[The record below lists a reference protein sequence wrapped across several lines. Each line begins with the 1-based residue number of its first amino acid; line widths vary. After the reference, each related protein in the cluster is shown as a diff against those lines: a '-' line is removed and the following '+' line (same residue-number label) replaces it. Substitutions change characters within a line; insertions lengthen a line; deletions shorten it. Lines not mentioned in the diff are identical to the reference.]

1 MKVGW
6 KILGGTAAALTL
18 WLGGP
23 ALGRRLD
30 FFQIRQVEL
39 VGVEHLAPRTLLA
52 ALALKP
58 GASVF
63 DDLSPLAGRLL
74 KVPGVLEASVG
85 RRLPGRLQV
94 RIREAV
100 PVALTPRAEGLSMVD
115 TRGRVLPYDPARAAP
130 DLPVA
135 MTPDRAVAELLA
147 RMRELDPE
155 LYAEV
160 SAAWRVQEDVIVEID
175 GRKIWFRPDASAE
188 EMHAV
193 RVVAQDLA
201 RRKRAFEELDARF
214 AGQIIVRGARA

>member
-1 MKVGW
+1 
-6 KILGGTAAALTL
+6 
-18 WLGGP
+18 
-23 ALGRRLD
+23 
-30 FFQIRQVEL
+30 
-39 VGVEHLAPRTLLA
+39 
-52 ALALKP
+52 
-58 GASVF
+58 
-63 DDLSPLAGRLL
+63 
-74 KVPGVLEASVG
+74 
-85 RRLPGRLQV
+85 
-94 RIREAV
+94 
-100 PVALTPRAEGLSMVD
+100 
-115 TRGRVLPYDPARAAP
+115 
-130 DLPVA
+130 
-135 MTPDRAVAELLA
+135 VAELLA